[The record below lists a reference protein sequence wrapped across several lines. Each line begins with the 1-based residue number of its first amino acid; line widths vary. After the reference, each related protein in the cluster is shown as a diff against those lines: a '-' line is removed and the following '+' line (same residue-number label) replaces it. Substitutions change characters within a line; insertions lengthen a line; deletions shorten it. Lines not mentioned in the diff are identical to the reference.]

1 MPKAFIIADVKTTN
15 MEQMLK
21 YREWSAKALA
31 EHSVKVLARGGA
43 IEVLE
48 GQWQPERVVMFE
60 FDSVEKARAY
70 YNSEA
75 YGHARKVR
83 EGAGVLNMII
93 VEGVA

>member
-1 MPKAFIIADVKTTN
+1 MSKAYIIATVKTTN

-21 YREWSAKALA
+21 YREWSGKAIA
-31 EHSVKVLARGGA
+31 EHNVTVLARGGA

-48 GQWQPERVVMFE
+48 GDWQPERVVMFE
-60 FDSVEKARAY
+60 FDSVEKARNY

-75 YGHARKVR
+75 YTKARQVR
-83 EGAGVLNMII
+83 EDAGVLNMII

>member
-1 MPKAFIIADVKTTN
+1 MPKAYIIATVKTTN

-21 YREWSAKALA
+21 YREWSGKAIA
-31 EHSVKVLARGGA
+31 EHNVTVLARGGA

-48 GQWQPERVVMFE
+48 GDWLPERVVMFE
-60 FDSVEKARAY
+60 FDSIDKARAY
-70 YNSEA
+70 YNSET
-75 YGHARKVR
+75 YTHARKVR

>member
-1 MPKAFIIADVKTTN
+1 MPKAYIIATVKTTN

-21 YREWSAKALA
+21 YREWSGKAIA
-31 EHSVKVLARGGA
+31 EYDVTVLARGGA

-48 GQWQPERVVMFE
+48 GDWQPERVVMFE
-60 FDSVEKARAY
+60 FESVEKARNY

-75 YGHARKVR
+75 YTKARQVR

>member
-1 MPKAFIIADVKTTN
+1 MPKAYLIATVQTTN

-21 YREWSAKALA
+21 YREWSGKALA
-31 EHSVKVLARGGA
+31 EHNVTVLARGGA
-43 IEVLE
+43 IELLE
-48 GQWQPERVVMFE
+48 GAWQPERVVMFE
-60 FDSVEKARAY
+60 FDSVDKARAY

-75 YGHARKVR
+75 YGKARKVR